1 MEIAKF
7 YTDAFFEDFK
17 KLNIKKPE
25 IISPATDNIDEYI
38 KIIEK
43 LIDSGYAYQAG
54 GNIYFDTSKLKNYY
68 RLTNQDTDDLL
79 GGVRVAVEAKE
90 LAEAEKALLAATSLI
105 DKSVSDGIQ
114 HKNTA
119 SRQKGE
125 LQRLV
130 NSLK

>member
-1 MEIAKF
+1 MANIKSQIKRNRTNEIARDRNRAAKSAIR
-7 YTDAFFEDFK
+7 TASK
-17 KLNIKKPE
+17 K
-25 IISPATDNIDEYI
+25 
-38 KIIEK
+38 
-43 LIDSGYAYQAG
+43 
-54 GNIYFDTSKLKNYY
+54 
-68 RLTNQDTDDLL
+68 
-79 GGVRVAVEAKE
+79 VRDAVEAKD
-90 LAEAEKALLAATSLI
+90 LATAEAALVNAFRLI